1 MGGMLV
7 GRGALVTGGSQ
18 GFGLEVARALV
29 REGADVFICAR
40 EGGELERARAEL
52 VALCSPGQ
60 RIGARVADVARE
72 QDVLELVAAAAE
84 ILPRFCVLVN
94 NAGIY
99 GPKGQLADVDWGE
112 WLHAINVNLAGS
124 ALAARAAFPHFVRA
138 GYGKVIQLSGGGAT
152 APLPGLSAYAASKA
166 AVVRLAETLA
176 LEWGPHKIDVNALA
190 PGALNTR
197 LLDEVIEAGP
207 ERVGAAFHE
216 RALRQQAEGGASMV
230 DAAGC
235 VVWLASSQSDGIT
248 GKLLSAVWDPWREL
262 PSHAADLE
270 SDVYT
275 LRRIVPADRGLGW
288 GDPSAR

>member
-1 MGGMLV
+1 MLA

-29 REGADVFICAR
+29 HEGADVFICAR
-40 EGGELERARAEL
+40 EGGDLERARAEL
-52 VALCSPGQ
+52 VALSSPGQ
-60 RIGARVADVARE
+60 RIGAHVADVARE
-72 QDVLELVAAAAE
+72 QDVLELVAAVAE
-84 ILPRFCVLVN
+84 LLPRFCVLVN

-99 GPKGQLADVDWGE
+99 GPMGQLADVDWGE
-112 WLHAINVNLAGS
+112 WLQAISVNLAGS
-124 ALAARAAFPHFVRA
+124 ALTARAAFPHFLHA

-176 LEWGPHKIDVNALA
+176 LEWRAHKIDVNAVA

-207 ERVGAAFHE
+207 DRVGAAFHE

-230 DAAGC
+230 DAAAC

-262 PSHAADLE
+262 PSHVADLE

-275 LRRIVPADRGLGW
+275 LRRIVPADRGLDW
-288 GDPSAR
+288 GDPPAA

>member
-1 MGGMLV
+1 MLA

-52 VALCSPGQ
+52 VALSSPGQ
-60 RIGARVADVARE
+60 RIGAQAADVASE
-72 QDVLELVAAAAE
+72 QDVLELVAAVAE
-84 ILPRFCVLVN
+84 RLPRFCVLVN

-112 WLHAINVNLAGS
+112 WLHAISVNLAGS
-124 ALAARAAFPHFVRA
+124 ALAARAAFPYFLRA

-176 LEWGPHKIDVNALA
+176 LEWRPHKIDVNALA

-207 ERVGAAFHE
+207 ERVGTAFHE

-230 DAAGC
+230 GAAAC

-275 LRRIVPADRGLGW
+275 LRRIVPADRGLDW
-288 GDPSAR
+288 GDPPAG

>member
-1 MGGMLV
+1 MLA

-18 GFGLEVARALV
+18 GFGLEIARAFV
-29 REGADVFICAR
+29 RDGADVFICAR
-40 EGGELERARAEL
+40 DGAELERARVEL
-52 VALCSPGQ
+52 VALASPGQ
-60 RIGARVADVARE
+60 HIGAHVADVARE
-72 QDVLELVAAAAE
+72 QDVLELVTAVAE
-84 ILPRFCVLVN
+84 VLPRFSVLVN
-94 NAGIY
+94 NAGVY
-99 GPKGQLADVDWGE
+99 GPKGQLADVEWDE
-112 WLHAINVNLAGS
+112 WLHAIAVNLGGS
-124 ALAARAAFPHFVRA
+124 ALVARAAFPHFLRA

-176 LEWGPHKIDVNALA
+176 LEWRPHKIDVNALA

-207 ERVGAAFHE
+207 QRVGSALHE
-216 RALRQQAEGGASMV
+216 RALRQRAEGGASMV
-230 DAAGC
+230 DAAAC

-262 PSHAADLE
+262 PSHAADLD

-275 LRRIVPADRGLGW
+275 LRRIVPADRGLDW
-288 GDPSAR
+288 GDPPAG